1 MEEDI
6 KKLDIISIEFPLL
19 KTPKEGDNDHIEQH
33 QAIVEH
39 LRVMQLKMEW
49 IINAIKVLNDNF
61 EKIEK
66 MKVWIKNAYDA
77 AIHNLTEKFTPNQ

>member
-1 MEEDI
+1 MDQDI
-6 KKLDIISIEFPLL
+6 KKLDVISLEFPQL
-19 KTPKEGDNDHIEQH
+19 KVPKEWDTDHIEQH

-39 LRVMQLKMEW
+39 LRVIQLKMEW
-49 IINAIKVLNDNF
+49 IIGAIKVLNDNF

-77 AIHNLTEKFTPNQ
+77 AVYRLTEKFTPNQ